1 MSWFGSMIGGTVGL
15 ILGGPIGAII
25 GATLGHTFL
34 DGSSGKRR
42 SSGGNAFRERLRQAE
57 RAAAGAREGA
67 YDRLNQQQREQQ
79 QRQTAYFVALFSILG
94 KVAKADGTIT
104 KEEGDAVVRFLDNLN
119 VSGDQRAFAIR
130 VFNEAKNSRYTAV
143 DFARQF
149 AQLTE
154 GRRDLRSS
162 LIDMLFQI
170 AVADGEYH
178 PAEERIIRKVAAE
191 LGIGQSETEA
201 IGRRYTGSAD
211 ASYAVLGLSADA
223 SDDEVKNAY
232 RKLVREYHPD
242 TIIAQGMPEEFVQY
256 ASQRFQEIQNAWEQI
271 RTKRGL

>member
-15 ILGGPIGAII
+15 MLGGPIGAII

-34 DGSSGKRR
+34 DGSSDKKR
-42 SSGGNAFRERLRQAE
+42 SSGDRLHERLRRAE
-57 RAAAGAREGA
+57 GGARDSA
-67 YDRLNQQQREQQ
+67 YERLDRQQREQQ

-94 KVAKADGTIT
+94 KVAKADGTVT
-104 KEEGDAVVRFLDNLN
+104 KEEGDAVVRFLDNLG

-130 VFNEAKNSRYTAV
+130 VFNEAKNSRYTAI

-149 AQLTE
+149 AELTE

-162 LIDMLFQI
+162 LLDMLFKI
-170 AVADGEYH
+170 ALADGEYH
-178 PAEERIIRKVAAE
+178 PEDERIIRGVAAQ
-191 LGIGQSETEA
+191 LRIGEQETEA
-201 IGRRYTGSAD
+201 IGRRYTDNAE
-211 ASYAVLGLSADA
+211 AAYAVLGLSADA
-223 SDDEVKNAY
+223 GDDDVKNAY

-242 TIIAQGMPEEFVQY
+242 TIIAQGMPDEFVQY
-256 ASQRFQEIQNAWEQI
+256 ASQRFQEIQTAWEQI